1 MNVFIVRSLANDL
14 NTEQG
19 IVRYRVVLLLRLSE
33 IKPLFYRSVQFFLF
47 FIFMNNITS
56 DIQSTM
62 EYAKSSSTGWIGG
75 AGTRTERLDW
85 CCFVLFLRGR

>member
-47 FIFMNNITS
+47 FLFIDYITFDSNHLNIIGWRNNSEFILHYRTL
-56 DIQSTM
+56 DKEKM
-62 EYAKSSSTGWIGG
+62 FIG
-75 AGTRTERLDW
+75 TN
-85 CCFVLFLRGR
+85 